1 MKTLVPMEKV
11 LVMVGDIEME
21 ALKPKKLDDNER
33 RNLYLT
39 IQTEDVDEIFT
50 LISGENHPKRFLFI
64 DMAMRIYDQLNDHR
78 KDKVSKAGFFIW
90 RTLTV
95 FDDHLFQYFYRR
107 GGIDGALFE
116 ETKAWVELFQAVIK
130 SNPLLQVHQALVDIG
145 YDEDYRKWPY
155 GYELKILDWVKSGD
169 YLNGKGEPAFRGITE
184 DEFSRLRHI
193 ISDTGQWL
201 VKDDENELKIV
212 AVNLS

>member
-1 MKTLVPMEKV
+1 MKTIAPMKKI

-21 ALKPKKLDDNER
+21 ALKPVKLNDNER

-39 IQTEDVDEIFT
+39 ILTEDVDEICT
-50 LISGENHPKRFLFI
+50 LISVEDRLKRFLFI
-64 DMAMRIYDQLNDHR
+64 DLAMRIFDQLNDPR
-78 KDKVSKAGFFIW
+78 NDKASKAGFFI

-95 FDDHLFQYFYRR
+95 FDDYLFQYFYRR

-116 ETKAWVELFQAVIK
+116 ETKSWVELFKTVIK
-130 SNPLLQVHQALVDIG
+130 SNPLLQVHQALVNIG
-145 YDEDYRKWPY
+145 YGEDHRRWPC
-155 GYELKILDWVKSGD
+155 GYELKILEWVKSGD

-212 AVNLS
+212 AVNLP